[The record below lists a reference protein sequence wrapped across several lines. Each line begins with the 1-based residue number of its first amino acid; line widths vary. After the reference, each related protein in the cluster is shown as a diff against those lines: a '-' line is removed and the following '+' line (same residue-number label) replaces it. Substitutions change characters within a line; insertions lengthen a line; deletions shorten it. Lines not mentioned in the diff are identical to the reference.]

1 MESRPELKQLV
12 AANRI
17 LAKEQVVDAFGHISL
32 RHPEHPHHYILSRS
46 RAPEL
51 VELDDLMEFELD
63 GEPIDKQDRTPY
75 GERFIHGA
83 VMEARPEINAVVH
96 NHAYDVLP
104 FGVTNTPIKPLI
116 HTASVIGE
124 HIPTWDIRDKF
135 GDATDMLV
143 RNMEQGRDLTLALDG
158 NTCILMRGHGA
169 VIAGKTIKEAVV
181 TSIYLMINARIQTVS
196 LAMGNPVYLS
206 PSEIKNMTDVQ
217 FSPLAMDRMWE
228 AFCLRAGLEPV

>member
-1 MESRPELKQLV
+1 MESRPEFEQLV

-17 LAKEQVVDAFGHISL
+17 LAREQVVDAFGHVSL
-32 RHPEHPHHYILSRS
+32 RHPEYPQHYILSRS

-51 VELDDLMEFELD
+51 VELSDLMEFELD
-63 GEPIDKQDRTPY
+63 GEPIDRQGRTPY

-104 FGVTNTPIKPLI
+104 FAITNTPIKPLI
-116 HTASVIGE
+116 HTAAVIGE

-143 RNMEQGRDLTLALDG
+143 RNMEQGRDLTAALDE
-158 NTCILMRGHGA
+158 NTCVLMRGHGA

-196 LAMGNPVYLS
+196 MAMGNPVYLS
-206 PSEIKNMTDVQ
+206 PSEIKKMTDVQ

>member
-32 RHPEHPHHYILSRS
+32 RHPEHPHPHILSRS

-63 GEPIDKQDRTPY
+63 GEPIDRQGRTPY

-104 FGVTNTPIKPLI
+104 FAITNTPIKPLI
-116 HTASVIGE
+116 HTAAVTLFS
-124 HIPTWDIRDKF
+124 
-135 GDATDMLV
+135 
-143 RNMEQGRDLTLALDG
+143 RN
-158 NTCILMRGHGA
+158 
-169 VIAGKTIKEAVV
+169 
-181 TSIYLMINARIQTVS
+181 
-196 LAMGNPVYLS
+196 
-206 PSEIKNMTDVQ
+206 
-217 FSPLAMDRMWE
+217 
-228 AFCLRAGLEPV
+228 

>member
-51 VELDDLMEFELD
+51 VELDDLMEFALD
-63 GEPIDKQDRTPY
+63 GEPIDEQGRTPY

-169 VIAGKTIKEAVV
+169 VITGKTIKEAVV

>member
-1 MESRPELKQLV
+1 MESRTEFEQLV

-17 LAKEQVVDAFGHISL
+17 LAREQVVDAFGHVSL

-51 VELDDLMEFELD
+51 VELNDLMEFELD
-63 GEPIDKQDRTPY
+63 GEPIDGRGRTPY

-96 NHAYDVLP
+96 NHAYEVLP

-135 GDATDMLV
+135 GNATDMLV
-143 RNMEQGRDLTLALDG
+143 RNMEQGRDLTAALDE

-196 LAMGNPVYLS
+196 MAMGNPVYLS
-206 PSEIKNMTDVQ
+206 PSEINNMTDVQ

>member
-1 MESRPELKQLV
+1 MKPRLEFEQLV

-17 LAKEQVVDAFGHISL
+17 LAHEQVVDAFGHVSL
-32 RHPEHPHHYILSRS
+32 QHPDHRHHYVLSRS
-46 RAPEL
+46 RAPEF
-51 VELDDLMEFELD
+51 VKLDDLMEFELD
-63 GEPIDKQDRTPY
+63 GEPIDGQDRTPY

-83 VMEARPEINAVVH
+83 VMEGRPGINAVVH

-104 FGVTNTPIKPLI
+104 FGLTDTPIKPLI

-124 HIPTWDIRDKF
+124 HIPMWDIRDKF

-143 RNMEQGRDLTLALDG
+143 RNMEQGRDLTTALDD

-181 TSIYLMINARIQTVS
+181 ASIYLMINARIQTIS
-196 LAMGNPVYLS
+196 MTMGNPVYLS
-206 PSEIKNMTDVQ
+206 PKEIRNMTDVQ

-228 AFCLRAGLEPV
+228 AFCLRAGLEPI